1 MTTQPSGKNEP
12 LSQIERARAGD
23 IAAIAALINRS
34 FQKQGIRIEVV
45 PNRSTL
51 EVSLYGKIPPSKRY
65 IDVLKSGLTRI
76 GVTRFTHLVVDSYQQ
91 DSCFPTWVETIT
103 LVDASAST
111 ADTAAKPT
119 KAIQAAI
126 APYRPQWQEL
136 QTKLPRILR
145 DPKIFAAAF
154 VGSWLLMIF
163 QPLILVGIA
172 LIASGV
178 WWLNHRHQPQNLPT
192 ALQKLPAVFKTW
204 PWEWLAALFGLLA
217 WVTNVKL
224 AMYAGII
231 SSLVAIALL
240 CWRGLAQW
248 RHHATSQT
256 VTDCLLVLNLHLLL
270 AALLLIRT
278 AALPADFL
286 STVAMVLGS
295 SIVMQIGG
303 RLDKFALVGN
313 IFITLLALLF
323 IILYKG
329 SGIYDSFNS
338 LHYNTQAFNILFGFF
353 ALIAISIFIGLFSG
367 GSLVLGVFGHAV
379 TRNASIGYGLVLV
392 GPYLSW
398 LWGISLT
405 LS

>member
-12 LSQIERARAGD
+12 LSQIERAIAGD

-145 DPKIFAAAF
+145 EPKIFAAAF

-178 WWLNHRHQPQNLPT
+178 WWLNHRHQSPNLPST
-192 ALQKLPAVFKTW
+192 LQPLPAVLKDW
-204 PWEWLAALFGLLA
+204 SWEWLAALFGLLA

-248 RHHATSQT
+248 RHHAAPQA
-256 VTDCLLVLNLHLLL
+256 VADCLLLLNLHLLL
-270 AALLLIRT
+270 AALLLLRT
-278 AALPADFL
+278 TALPADFL
-286 STVAMVLGS
+286 STVTIVLGGAMM
-295 SIVMQIGG
+295 MQVGG
-303 RLDKFALVGN
+303 RMGQFAIVAN
-313 IFITLLALLF
+313 IIITLLALLF
-323 IILYKG
+323 VMHHQG
-329 SGIYDSFNS
+329 PGIYAS
-338 LHYNTQAFNILFGFF
+338 LDRPYYDTQGFNILFGFF
-353 ALIAISIFIGLFSG
+353 ALIAMSIFIGLFSG
-367 GSLVLGVFGHAV
+367 GSLVLGVLGHAA
-379 TRNASIGYGLVLV
+379 TRNSSIGYGLVLV